1 MSAPC
6 PRGATG
12 NLGDTDFTERDPV
25 VLTLMFPEHLS
36 NVVVKRV
43 WAFTRCG
50 LLPRLMAADLK
61 ENQDL
66 IVFDNF
72 TTGSLVMVT
81 TSSTFKPPVPLHAW
95 AMFLKSR
102 KLCLAHS
109 RCKWKGK
116 EFGPNP
122 VAWVGF
128 KSLSEMSSLEPGI
141 WAWHLWSQ
149 MRFHRLKAQEEVWIT
164 SY

>member
-6 PRGATG
+6 PRGTTD
-12 NLGDTDFTERDPV
+12 NLGDTDFTGRDPV

-50 LLPRLMAADLK
+50 LLPCSMATDLK

-72 TTGSLVMVT
+72 QQG
-81 TSSTFKPPVPLHAW
+81 
-95 AMFLKSR
+95 
-102 KLCLAHS
+102 
-109 RCKWKGK
+109 
-116 EFGPNP
+116 
-122 VAWVGF
+122 
-128 KSLSEMSSLEPGI
+128 
-141 WAWHLWSQ
+141 HL
-149 MRFHRLKAQEEVWIT
+149 
-164 SY
+164 